1 MLWIVLLVSFLNIFQ
16 MKNKKIIFTE
26 KRNPASANID
36 IVSTKEI
43 VEIINKEDFKVAAAV
58 EKEIDK
64 ITEAV
69 DIISEAFLNGGSL
82 LYFGAG
88 TSGRLGVLD
97 ASECPPT
104 FGVSFE
110 MVRGYIAGGDKA
122 LRTAVEGAEDSF
134 EGGMQDLIN
143 SGANLNDIVVGISA
157 SGNAPYILGVL
168 SKAKSS
174 NIKTI
179 GIACN
184 HEAKLK
190 EVSDVFICPEV
201 GEEVITGSTRM
212 KSGTAQKMVLNMLTT
227 ASMVKIGKTYEN
239 FMVDVQPTN
248 NKLKDRAAR
257 IVSEIAGITYEKAQ
271 DSLNKSNYQ
280 VKPSIVMTMI
290 NLSYN
295 EAVELLKKHNG
306 RLRETLM
313 DKTK

>member
-1 MLWIVLLVSFLNIFQ
+1 VKNII
-16 MKNKKIIFTE
+16 NTE
-26 KRNPASANID
+26 KSNPASINID

-43 VEIINKEDFKVAAAV
+43 VEIINKEDSKVSAAI
-58 EKEIDK
+58 EKELEK
-64 ITEAV
+64 IAQAV
-69 DIISEAFLNGGSL
+69 DIISEAFLHDGNL

-104 FGVSFE
+104 FGVKPE

-134 EGGMQDLIN
+134 EGGEADLIN
-143 SGANLNDIVVGISA
+143 SGAKSNDIVIGISA
-157 SGNAPYILGVL
+157 SGNAPYVLGVL
-168 SKAKSS
+168 SKAKDL

-184 HEAKLK
+184 QKAKLK
-190 EVSDVFICPEV
+190 DLSDIFICPEV

-227 ASMVKIGKTYEN
+227 ASMIKIGKTYQN

-248 NKLKDRAAR
+248 KKLKDRAAR
-257 IVSEIAGITYEKAQ
+257 IVSEIADITYEKAQ
-271 DSLNKSNYQ
+271 DFLDKTSYQ
-280 VKPSIVMTMI
+280 VKPAIVMSI
-290 NLSYN
+290 LDLSYE
-295 EAVELLKKHNG
+295 EAVDIIKKHNG
-306 RLRETLM
+306 RLRETL
-313 DKTK
+313 KTTGE

>member
-1 MLWIVLLVSFLNIFQ
+1 MN
-16 MKNKKIIFTE
+16 KIILTE
-26 KRNPASANID
+26 KRNPASINID
-36 IVSTKEI
+36 IVSTREI

-58 EKEIDK
+58 EKELEK
-64 ITEAV
+64 IAQAV
-69 DIISEAFLNGGSL
+69 DIISKAFLQGGSL

-104 FGVSFE
+104 FGVSSE

-122 LRTAVEGAEDSF
+122 LKTAVEGAEDSF
-134 EGGMQDLIN
+134 EGGEKDLID
-143 SGANLNDIVVGISA
+143 SGANSNDIVVGISA
-157 SGNAPYILGVL
+157 SGNAPYVQGVL
-168 SKAKSS
+168 SKAKEL

-179 GIACN
+179 GITGN
-184 HEAKLK
+184 TEAKIK
-190 EVSDVFICPEV
+190 ELSDVFICPEV

-212 KSGTAQKMVLNMLTT
+212 KSGTAQKLVLNMLTT

-248 NKLKDRAAR
+248 TKLKDRAAR
-257 IVSEIAGITYEKAQ
+257 IVSEIADITYEKAQ
-271 DSLNKSNYQ
+271 NFLDKSNYR
-280 VKPSIVMTMI
+280 VKPAIVMSML

-295 EAVELLKKHNG
+295 EAIEILKKHNG

-313 DKTK
+313 AGK